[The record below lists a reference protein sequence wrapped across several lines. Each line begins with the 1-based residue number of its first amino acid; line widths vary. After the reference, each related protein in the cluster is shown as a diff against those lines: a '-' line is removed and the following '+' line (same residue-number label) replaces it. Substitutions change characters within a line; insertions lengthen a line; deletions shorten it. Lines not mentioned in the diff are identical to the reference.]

1 MATATLKVL
10 HTIFGSKIVSWRFV
24 KAASIMSVLL
34 TTLALTH
41 FFQKHLVFDDLNTPS
56 HLVWLYGV
64 NWIFDVATFLITW
77 KAISI
82 IKEAPIWVVAPII
95 AFDIYSAIVLAG
107 FCYIAA
113 VVFGNFFAKVQVTV
127 VLLPFHWPFNPSAV
141 LHSIYDSLIQG
152 SEIVLING
160 GLAYDLKKGAWIT
173 GPLVTGIGVT
183 RTDGLFMITMLLP
196 TFIYM
201 SILASI
207 MIGKATLGG
216 ARVCTLYLESRAS
229 YSEQIKAA
237 LEKARVVVVIWT
249 AGAMI
254 SDYVYAEA
262 VSAQAQGKLVNVQ
275 PADMSF
281 RDIPEPFNIHHIDE
295 AEDHARI
302 LATIAK
308 VMAGTPIPTRV
319 PLHEIYYRQ
328 HGQRLID
335 PKQRKLARDPR
346 EIGPT
351 ELLQAKF
358 EVVSYIDATGIRA
371 QLIDWCAGNA
381 RPTAGR
387 LIYGPGGLGKTRLM
401 IKVAATLRQ
410 QGWMAGFLDR
420 PHEQLDATLKQRW
433 QALDQL
439 IAHGEDEGLIIVLD
453 YAEGRQDEVR
463 QIAER
468 LSARPESD
476 TRPIRLVLLARSA
489 GEWWTTL
496 HDDTPEVQRV
506 FRGTGSSPDVAAL
519 PSISRGQQRLDLFDA
534 SLKAFAPLLSAQG
547 HVLPADEPS
556 QERCRRIESG
566 VGYSRPLAIQM
577 EALLW
582 LASAAPDAG
591 ATVVDVLLRR
601 VLGLERN
608 HWKKL
613 VGALDEE
620 CTRDM
625 ARGVAQVTAVQ
636 GVPSAVSTERLL
648 MADDFYQG
656 QRTARAA
663 VDPVVHH
670 LCRAYGKPDGGVGPL
685 EPDLIGE
692 HHVATVGDI
701 ELIDGCLRWIEAEP
715 ADMRGKRRHD
725 LLAVLQR
732 ATQPEHGTEANNRA
746 LTLLDHLVSTQA
758 RTLAAEVVAV
768 MVDTPGA
775 LADRL
780 DQHADMLDEK
790 SLGAIAAALLR
801 VNMRRAHLARLRL
814 AAAEVEG
821 ADQHESRLNHLAAC
835 METVGLRL
843 SNFGRHEEALAASE
857 GAVDIRRHLAQ
868 TRPDAFL
875 PDLAR
880 SISVMSKV
888 LAALERHVEAAQA
901 AHQALEILAPFV
913 ERYPEAYGQL
923 ARTIGAGVLR
933 YIEAAEQPPNMAL
946 LERVARALGSD
957 GSG

>member
-1 MATATLKVL
+1 MQAP
-10 HTIFGSKIVSWRFV
+10 
-24 KAASIMSVLL
+24 
-34 TTLALTH
+34 AL
-41 FFQKHLVFDDLNTPS
+41 
-56 HLVWLYGV
+56 
-64 NWIFDVATFLITW
+64 
-77 KAISI
+77 
-82 IKEAPIWVVAPII
+82 
-95 AFDIYSAIVLAG
+95 
-107 FCYIAA
+107 
-113 VVFGNFFAKVQVTV
+113 
-127 VLLPFHWPFNPSAV
+127 
-141 LHSIYDSLIQG
+141 
-152 SEIVLING
+152 
-160 GLAYDLKKGAWIT
+160 
-173 GPLVTGIGVT
+173 
-183 RTDGLFMITMLLP
+183 
-196 TFIYM
+196 
-201 SILASI
+201 
-207 MIGKATLGG
+207 
-216 ARVCTLYLESRAS
+216 ARVCALFHNLPVLRPLPANSSHSHRASGRHFGGQSVYSVQTREGAAVKPIFVSYSSKHRDLTRQLAGVIEAQYGAGSVWWDHELESRAS

-262 VSAQAQGKLVNVQ
+262 VSAQAQGKLVNVR

-358 EVVSYIDATGIRA
+358 GVVGYIDATGIRA

-387 LIYGPGGLGKTRLM
+387 LIHGPGGLGKTRLM

-410 QGWMAGFLDR
+410 QGWTAGFLDR

-608 HWKKL
+608 HWKKI

-620 CTRDM
+620 RTRDM

-663 VDPVVHH
+663 VDPVVRR
-670 LCRAYGKPDGGVGPL
+670 LCRVYGKPDGGVGPL

-692 HHVATVGDI
+692 HHVATMGDI

-715 ADMRGKRRHD
+715 ADMRGKRRYD

-801 VNMRRAHLARLRL
+801 VNMRRAHLARQRL

-821 ADQHESRLNHLAAC
+821 ADQHESRLNHLDHLAAC

-857 GAVDIRRHLAQ
+857 GAVDIRRRLAQ

-923 ARTIGAGVLR
+923 VRTIGADVLR
-933 YIEAAEQPPNMAL
+933 YSEAAEQPPNMAL

-957 GSG
+957 GSS